1 MREARVQR
9 VVKVFVLSSASGA
22 PHPGPEFTVE
32 ASAHDGLLE
41 AVHAEL
47 AARGQRV
54 RAVSH
59 TPTGLLA
66 YVEDRP

>member
-1 MREARVQR
+1 MQR
-9 VVKVFVLSSASGA
+9 DVKVFVLSSGSGA
-22 PHPGPEFTVE
+22 PHPGPSFTVE
-32 ASAHDGLLE
+32 ASTHDGLLE
-41 AVHAEL
+41 ALHAEL
-47 AARGQRV
+47 ATRGQRV

>member
-1 MREARVQR
+1 MRR
-9 VVKVFVLSSASGA
+9 VVRVFVISSGSGGT
-22 PHPGPEFTVE
+22 PHPGHEFTVE
-32 ASAHDGLLE
+32 ASTHDGLLE
-41 AVHAEL
+41 AVHVEV

>member
-1 MREARVQR
+1 MQS
-9 VVKVFVLSSASGA
+9 VVRVFVLSSASGA

-32 ASAHDGLLE
+32 ASTHDGLLE

-54 RAVSH
+54 RVVSH

-66 YVEDRP
+66 YAEDRP